1 LNRAGDRTRRERH
14 RRPPKFSR
22 AYPLAHENDPER
34 AARAALS
41 IQRAL
46 ADLNRKNA
54 DAGKPELVARIGLE
68 TGPAVVDERVSEPAL
83 RRAQH

>member
-1 LNRAGDRTRRERH
+1 MPSDRRRT
-14 RRPPKFSR
+14 
-22 AYPLAHENDPER
+22 LAHENDAER

-54 DAGKPELVARIGLE
+54 GARKPELVARIRLDTGLA
-68 TGPAVVDERVSEPAL
+68 AVDVAGEIYGDVTNIAERVQAL
-83 RRAQH
+83 APLERRFAYK